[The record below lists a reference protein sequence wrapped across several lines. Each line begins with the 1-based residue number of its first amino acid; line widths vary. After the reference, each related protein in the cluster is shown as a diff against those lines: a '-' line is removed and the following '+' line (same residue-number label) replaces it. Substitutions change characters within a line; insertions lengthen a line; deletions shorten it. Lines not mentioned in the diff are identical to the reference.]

1 MINKSTKIEKNTK
14 IKKKSKKNNALSAII
29 DMRTTQYKTA

>member
-1 MINKSTKIEKNTK
+1 MIKKSTKIEKSTK
-14 IKKKSKKNNALSAII
+14 INKENKKNNAISAII

>member
-1 MINKSTKIEKNTK
+1 MIKKSTKIKKVQNLIKN
-14 IKKKSKKNNALSAII
+14 KKNNALSAII

>member
-1 MINKSTKIEKNTK
+1 MIKKSTKIEKNKK
-14 IKKKSKKNNALSAII
+14 INKENKRNNALSAII